1 MFRAPEPARQTGASA
16 AKGGRR
22 LSGRPCWNF
31 AKGQC
36 AFGDACA
43 YLHDTVASDSSR
55 GLRPGVERSDETT
68 STSGRDGAVDEP
80 RVPLRYFTHKSRAQ
94 LGADPG
100 RSLLARVL
108 ERDGV
113 FEPTRDVSR
122 CRLFWGCAYPTGQLL
137 ANLPPDAFVNH
148 FPGTTVITHK
158 HTLAMMLRRHPEGDA
173 VAPRTFVLPAE
184 ANSFAA
190 FDADDAAAFD
200 DDDDANGIERGAG
213 WIVKRAVGGE
223 GRGTVVT
230 RTARE
235 ALEQTRRADGGVD
248 GRTDTWVAQRYVRDP
263 LTLLGRKV
271 DLRAYVL
278 LTRWDPGSDDGART
292 RGYVHRDGLVRFAAA
307 PWDPADV
314 SSLAV
319 HLTNNAAATA
329 RIHEGVGH
337 ASDMSDT
344 SDTWDPDA
352 HFKRNWSFETLASEL
367 DAELGAGSYERVWDG
382 VRRCAR
388 AALGSLPRRGDWGA
402 QGVPSGAEGAGDD
415 GRGLR
420 RFELL
425 GLDLLVDS
433 RLRVWLLEVNSAPTL
448 AAGTKLGGRV
458 SRTHHCVK
466 AGLLADAMNL
476 LGVGLEDAGGAEAEL
491 ERAALGGFQLL

>member
-43 YLHDTVASDSSR
+43 YVHDAVASDSR
-55 GLRPGVERSDETT
+55 GPARSGSDETT
-68 STSGRDGAVDEP
+68 STSGIDGAVDEP

-113 FEPTRDVSR
+113 FEPTRDVSS
-122 CRLFWGCAYPTGQLL
+122 CHLFWGCASPTGPLL
-137 ANLPPDAFVNH
+137 ANLPHDAFVNH
-148 FPGTTVITHK
+148 FPGTTAITHK

-184 ANSFAA
+184 ANEFAA
-190 FDADDAAAFD
+190 AAAAADDD
-200 DDDDANGIERGAG
+200 CDERGAG

-223 GRGTVVT
+223 GRGTIIA

-235 ALEQTRRADGGVD
+235 ALERTRAADGGD
-248 GRTDTWVAQRYVRDP
+248 RRGSQPDATRWVAQRYVRDP
-263 LTLLGRKV
+263 LTFAPRAGADRRKI
-271 DLRAYVL
+271 DLRAYAL
-278 LTRWDPGSDDGART
+278 LTRWDPNDGTT
-292 RGYVHRDGLVRFAAA
+292 RAYVHRDGLVRFAAA
-307 PWDPADV
+307 PWDPRDS

-329 RIHEGVGH
+329 RTHEGGAEGSAEGGAEGGADGRV
-337 ASDMSDT
+337 M
-344 SDTWDPDA
+344 TWDPDA

-367 DAELGAGSYERVWDG
+367 DAELGAGSYERVWEG

-388 AALGSLPRRGDWGA
+388 TALGALPRRGERGGDESWL
-402 QGVPSGAEGAGDD
+402 AGDD
-415 GRGLR
+415 GRGPR

-433 RLRVWLLEVNSAPTL
+433 RLRVWLLEVNSAPAL
-448 AAGTKLGGRV
+448 AAGTKLGGRI
-458 SRTHHCVK
+458 SRTHHRVK

-476 LGVGLEDAGGAEAEL
+476 LGLGLEDAGGAEAEL
-491 ERAALGGFQLL
+491 ERAATGGFQLL